1 MRKIPRTAKLD
12 EAVGRVLF
20 CCPRNFSNP
29 IISKLDKHVVLLLI
43 NYTVTKISLQIIL
56 LRGAALT
63 TDHSLKIFNHVF
75 VLSFNGFLFTFFLF
89 CSLSSSSWSTG
100 KLPLWLFWLLSLKF
114 WEIFVN
120 FWENSGVFWKFTP
133 QRERCECRYSADADA
148 CFAMIG

>member
-1 MRKIPRTAKLD
+1 MAFVHKNILLICICNRTTCCPAKLD

-20 CCPRNFSNP
+20 CCQRNFSNP

-75 VLSFNGFLFTFFLF
+75 VLSFNAFLFTFLPFKFFFLKHRKASALVILVIVAEVQRNICQF
-89 CSLSSSSWSTG
+89 LRKLWRFLKIYSTARAMRM
-100 KLPLWLFWLLSLKF
+100 PL
-114 WEIFVN
+114 
-120 FWENSGVFWKFTP
+120 
-133 QRERCECRYSADADA
+133 
-148 CFAMIG
+148 

>member
-1 MRKIPRTAKLD
+1 MRKI
-12 EAVGRVLF
+12 
-20 CCPRNFSNP
+20 PRNFSNP

-89 CSLSSSSWSTG
+89 CSLSSSS
-100 KLPLWLFWLLSLKF
+100 
-114 WEIFVN
+114 
-120 FWENSGVFWKFTP
+120 
-133 QRERCECRYSADADA
+133 
-148 CFAMIG
+148 